1 MEFKTTLRVSGMKGS
16 KGTLDNGSAF
26 DSTKVYVETAL
37 DDSKGMGKGFATA
50 EYNFGTS
57 EEFHKYKHLPF
68 PLECEA
74 QLEIVTNGKTQK
86 TIIKALRPLEAVRA
100 PVKAGA

>member
-1 MEFKTTLRVSGMKGS
+1 MKFQSRLVVLGMKAS
-16 KGTLDNGSAF
+16 KGTLDNGTGF
-26 DSTKVYVETAL
+26 DSTKVYVQTAL

-57 EEFHKYKHLPF
+57 EEFHKYKHNPF
-68 PLECEA
+68 PLECDA

-86 TIIKALRPLEAVRA
+86 TVINALKPVSTAKAA
-100 PVKAGA
+100 

>member
-1 MEFKTTLRVSGMKGS
+1 MQFQSRVVVLGMKAS
-16 KGTLDNGSAF
+16 KGTLDSGVGF
-26 DSTKVYVETAL
+26 DSTKVYVQTAL
-37 DDSKGMGKGFATA
+37 DDSKGMGKGYATA

-68 PLECEA
+68 PIECDA

-86 TIIKALRPLEAVRA
+86 TVVNALK
-100 PVKAGA
+100 PVAQAATAKAG